1 MIRISL
7 PAGAPV
13 WVMSISLVGV
23 LLIGLVF
30 GLARLTRAALPT
42 TPAERLDWWKCYW
55 QHRRNLRRDRW
66 QQHERRHASLDPARP
81 AELSRLQPGGPKE
94 NTVVRSS
101 RESNGPPNN

>member
-13 WVMSISLVGV
+13 WVVSISLAGV

-55 QHRRNLRRDRW
+55 QHRRDLRRDRW
-66 QQHERRHASLDPARP
+66 QHERRRASRHPARTG
-81 AELSRLQPGGPKE
+81 ELGRLQSAMPKE
-94 NTVVRSS
+94 KTVVRSS
-101 RESNGPPNN
+101 RESKRQLNS